1 MRQKRRYILLLLS
14 GVESENEFESMLF
27 QTIIKLDPLLPV
39 KGNFRVVK
47 ELTRETEDGFIGV
60 ISIANK
66 YKYEVVFLLSLIG
79 KFYKSNLLT
88 LKSSGSLKKI
98 KEEENT
104 RYGTNA
110 K

>member
-1 MRQKRRYILLLLS
+1 MRVKRRYFLVSIS
-14 GVESENEFESMLF
+14 GIDSEEEFEKRIF
-27 QTIIKLDPLLPV
+27 FVANKLSPLLAI
-39 KGNFRVVK
+39 KSNLRVIK
-47 ELTRETEDGFIGV
+47 DRGIKTPDGFLGV
-60 ISIANK
+60 VSVNNV
-66 YKYEVVFLLSLIG
+66 YKSEVVFILSLIG

-98 KEEENT
+98 KFEET